1 MKRVF
6 LAALF
11 CACATK
17 PPVRPLPRVANA
29 VEVIH
34 VQVGWYQL
42 TPGQPNRPPVE
53 LVNAP
58 APDPRHAE
66 EIARDVLAQCEKGA
80 PMAPLQQK
88 YSESD
93 LGTTTVDDATHQP
106 YKDLALSLKDGE
118 CALMRTDGAFHV
130 IKRVR

>member
-1 MKRVF
+1 MKY
-6 LAALF
+6 ALLVLL

-17 PPVRPLPRVANA
+17 PPIKPPARVADA

-34 VQVGWYQL
+34 VQVGWFQL

-66 EIARDVLAQCEKGA
+66 EIARDILAQCEKGA

-106 YKDLALSLKDGE
+106 
-118 CALMRTDGAFHV
+118 
-130 IKRVR
+130 